1 MEPFVTIAL
10 WVLGGL
16 LSVIAWFVGDNI
28 KNIKVVEQSIND
40 HKVKVAETYV
50 SRSTLQELLAP
61 IMEELRKIDRT
72 QERLF
77 EALADKADKQ

>member
-1 MEPFVTIAL
+1 MDTIANVAM

-16 LSVIAWFVGDNI
+16 MSVIGWFVAGNL
-28 KNIKVVEQSIND
+28 KRVAELEAALND
-40 HKVKVAETYV
+40 HKVKIAETFV
-50 SRSTLQELLAP
+50 SRETLRDMLSP

-77 EALADKADKQ
+77 ETLNDKADK